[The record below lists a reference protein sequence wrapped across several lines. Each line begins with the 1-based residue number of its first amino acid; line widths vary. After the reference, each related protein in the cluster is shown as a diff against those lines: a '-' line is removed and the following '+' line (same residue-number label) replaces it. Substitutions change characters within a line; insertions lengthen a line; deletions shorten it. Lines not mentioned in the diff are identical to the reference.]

1 MAEISSTLINLVRV
15 RVGDNKNTTSPVF
28 DVENIKAALEL
39 SLRAFNMVPVVTY
52 FKWDDVETIDMISDL
67 LVTYAGVVLLQSAA
81 IVERG
86 REFKQEDGGVSF
98 TPPSISDMAFN
109 LSIRSYDNWLNQV
122 TLLKS
127 SDSFYDD
134 FVEDSSDNEV

>member
-1 MAEISSTLINLVRV
+1 MVEISSTLINLVQV

-67 LVTYAGVVLLQSAA
+67 LVTYASVILLQSADV
-81 IVERG
+81 VESG
-86 REFKQEDGGVSF
+86 REFK
-98 TPPSISDMAFN
+98 DMAFN
-109 LSIRSYDNWLNQV
+109 LSVRLYDNWLSQV

-134 FVEDSSDNEV
+134 FVEDSNDDEV